1 MSKLEEQATLL
12 ALISK
17 TDGDWHGVASIV
29 EEVGSACA
37 LLEGQWTGFETFS
50 TDGAEEL
57 ARCVNPEDI
66 AHAQALIEKYSVQGV
81 ILTTVLDSDYPSN
94 LRHVFNRPPFLF
106 VKGSLLPEDDRAVAV
121 VGTRKASKPALGRAK
136 QLASQLVEHGITV
149 LSGLAAGI
157 DSAAHEAALDARGRT
172 VAVMGTG
179 IETIYPAK
187 NSKLADRILAEGGAL
202 VSQFWPDA
210 PPTRFSFPMRNVVMS
225 GMATGTAVIEA
236 NSISGAKMQAR
247 LALQH
252 GKRLFLMK
260 DLVMQEEWAQRYA
273 KDPGATVVSSVEDII
288 EVVGRVIKPPT
299 QLTLT

>member
-1 MSKLEEQATLL
+1 
-12 ALISK
+12 
-17 TDGDWHGVASIV
+17 
-29 EEVGSACA
+29 
-37 LLEGQWTGFETFS
+37 
-50 TDGAEEL
+50 
-57 ARCVNPEDI
+57 
-66 AHAQALIEKYSVQGV
+66 
-81 ILTTVLDSDYPSN
+81 LDSDYPSN

-172 VAVMGTG
+172 VAVLGTG